1 MGRVRNVL
9 VSRRPLLPVEPVER
23 ALTLS
28 TVTAALSTGLFFSV
42 SALYFTRV
50 IGLSATTVGLGLTI
64 AGAVGVAASYLGGH
78 LADRVG
84 ADRLQVAAN
93 AIQGVALLAY
103 VWAGTA
109 LTFTLIA
116 CVAVGGRS
124 LQGTAK
130 AALQARWFTGPERV
144 AVRARLRVV
153 TNVCIGLG
161 TCLAAVALVVG
172 TAAAYRTTM
181 VLVAVLTAAAT
192 VPLAGLRERAP
203 GLAAT
208 LALGVDEDGTRLRG
222 PSPLRDRTYVT
233 SVALNS
239 VIAMQFGM
247 QSVGVPLWIAT
258 HTEAPTV
265 MISVLLVVNTVFVA
279 LFQVRASR
287 GTHDI
292 GVAGRTVRRGA
303 LLLAVA
309 CLLYGTAGS
318 LGVVVAVVLLLLAE
332 LIGSAAEVWCEA
344 GGWGLAFELA
354 DPRSAGAYQGL
365 SQTGYAVA
373 NMLAPLVVTATAV
386 DHGMPGWVLLAGLF
400 ALAGTSVA
408 ALAGRAADRRTRAV
422 ALVA

>member
-1 MGRVRNVL
+1 MRVPLRP
-9 VSRRPLLPVEPVER
+9 VSRLSTLIPREPVER

-28 TVTAALSTGLFFSV
+28 TVTAALSTGLFYSV

-64 AGAVGVAASYLGGH
+64 AGTVGVAASYLAGH

-84 ADRLQVAAN
+84 ADRLQLAAN
-93 AIQGVALLAY
+93 AIQGAALLAY

-109 LTFTLIA
+109 VAFTLIA

-130 AALQARWFTGPERV
+130 AALQARWFTGPDRV

-161 TCLAAVALVVG
+161 TCLAAAALVVG

-203 GLAAT
+203 GLTAA
-208 LALGVDEDGTRLRG
+208 LAAHVDEAGARLRG

-258 HTEAPTV
+258 QTEAPTV
-265 MISVLLVVNTVFVA
+265 VISVLLVINTVFVA

-287 GTHDI
+287 GTHDVL
-292 GVAGRTVRRGA
+292 VAGRTVRRGS
-303 LLLAVA
+303 LLLALA
-309 CLLYGTAGS
+309 CLLYGSAGS
-318 LGVVVAVVLLLLAE
+318 GGAVVAVVVLVTAE
-332 LIGSAAEVWCEA
+332 LLGSAAEVWCEA

-354 DPRSAGAYQGL
+354 DPASAGAYQGL
-365 SQTGYAVA
+365 SQTGYALA

-386 DHGMPGWVLLAGLF
+386 DHGMPGWVVLAAMF
-400 ALAGTSVA
+400 AIAGTAVA
-408 ALAGRAADRRTRAV
+408 MLAGRATARRTDEV